1 MGSPAPVNA
10 TISQYCGYEEDY
22 PYKLDSSEAA
32 KHAHGRVTPFV
43 TVADL
48 TVRFA
53 YAARGDPR
61 AAVCTRETIRVH
73 SQTELVLRF
82 GSSQLVSTRFAFQSS
97 TSNTCVLPSSTA
109 RLLQSPPGP
118 GKSLSFQNTRNIARL
133 KPSAVRRGSGTVTE
147 SRFRGARAPASLRPP
162 PTVS

>member
-1 MGSPAPVNA
+1 MTSSVPNANASVRQGCEKKVGIEGCRAKQGAVGSPAPVNA
-10 TISQYCGYEEDY
+10 TISQYCGYEEEY

-43 TVADL
+43 TVVDL
-48 TVRFA
+48 TVRFT

-73 SQTELVLRF
+73 SQTELVRRF

-109 RLLQSPPGP
+109 R
-118 GKSLSFQNTRNIARL
+118 TRE
-133 KPSAVRRGSGTVTE
+133 VTFI
-147 SRFRGARAPASLRPP
+147 SKY
-162 PTVS
+162 